1 MTGVISLVLLLFG
14 VNAANTQPRWFINHN
29 GAAQSPPSVEDDETH
44 LEYLCDPGGGGVANP
59 EGDLLMLVSY
69 AAEFEGPL
77 AVVNGEPMAIMPMEV
92 ASYGTLYFVGGDAI
106 RQAIHGT
113 QLRVAVQERI
123 LGMTT
128 TMTYHFPLDGSADAI
143 RQIGRGCGR

>member
-1 MTGVISLVLLLFG
+1 MGVISLALLFFG
-14 VNAANTQPRWFINHN
+14 VSTANPQSRWFINDK
-29 GAAQSPPSVEDDETH
+29 GAAQSPPSVEDDETR

-77 AVVNGEPMAIMPMEV
+77 AVVNGEPVAIIPMEIG
-92 ASYGTLYFVGGDAI
+92 SYGALFFVGDVI
-106 RQAIHGT
+106 QQAIYGT

-123 LGMTT
+123 LGMMT

-143 RQIGRGCGR
+143 RQVGRGCGR